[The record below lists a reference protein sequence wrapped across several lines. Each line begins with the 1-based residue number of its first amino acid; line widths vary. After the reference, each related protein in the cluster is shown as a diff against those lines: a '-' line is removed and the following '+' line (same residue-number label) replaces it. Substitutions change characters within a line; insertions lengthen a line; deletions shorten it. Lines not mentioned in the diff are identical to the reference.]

1 MKFHSSLSCKST
13 GNLFSGH
20 KQKSRFGPIRTNM
33 DVDETV
39 RNSDIDISIRTE
51 ELQCTVSTCIEDK
64 DINKLQCGQCK
75 RKVHYKCSRLPAYQL
90 QRYLVASLGQFYSKF
105 LCQNC
110 VNVPDSIL
118 KEMTISDNVVSLE
131 NEITMQKEKIE
142 AYEKELSELRNIV
155 ATKQGLEQATSKK
168 RKIGERSNSSDKI
181 SHKDNI
187 DNNNEP
193 KEPNHNSQTIQEL
206 NQMFEARFE
215 KIETKMIE
223 IIQKVLPT
231 STQDNSKNPIQSY
244 ANAARP
250 DTPVNNDFRNLIIAA
265 KNEERIEERDK
276 KVRENNIIIHGC
288 IENDSDDQDKTFVHD
303 MLKEISVGIVNTK
316 SITRVGKADSG
327 KTRPIKVSFS
337 NIDEKIK
344 VMSNLR
350 FLKGKETYNKVSI
363 TEDYTISERKMI
375 KDYVERAKQQNRELG
390 DEAKSIVVVRGSP
403 KNGLYL
409 KEIMKEKRAVTLKDT
424 AQTNQQ

>member
-1 MKFHSSLSCKST
+1 
-13 GNLFSGH
+13 
-20 KQKSRFGPIRTNM
+20 
-33 DVDETV
+33 
-39 RNSDIDISIRTE
+39 
-51 ELQCTVSTCIEDK
+51 
-64 DINKLQCGQCK
+64 
-75 RKVHYKCSRLPAYQL
+75 
-90 QRYLVASLGQFYSKF
+90 
-105 LCQNC
+105 
-110 VNVPDSIL
+110 
-118 KEMTISDNVVSLE
+118 
-131 NEITMQKEKIE
+131 
-142 AYEKELSELRNIV
+142 
-155 ATKQGLEQATSKK
+155 
-168 RKIGERSNSSDKI
+168 
-181 SHKDNI
+181 
-187 DNNNEP
+187 
-193 KEPNHNSQTIQEL
+193 
-206 NQMFEARFE
+206 MFEARFE

-223 IIQKVLPT
+223 IIQKILPT
-231 STQDNSKNPIQSY
+231 STQENSKNPIQSY

-250 DTPVNNDFRNLIIAA
+250 DTPVNNDFRNLIIAG

-288 IENDSDDQDKTFVHD
+288 IESDSDDHDKTFVHD

-316 SITRVGKADSG
+316 SITRVGKTDSG
-327 KTRPIKVSFS
+327 KSRPIKVSFN
-337 NIDEKIK
+337 NIDEKTK
-344 VMSNLR
+344 VMTNLR

>member
-1 MKFHSSLSCKST
+1 
-13 GNLFSGH
+13 
-20 KQKSRFGPIRTNM
+20 M

-39 RNSDIDISIRTE
+39 RSSDIDISIGTM

-90 QRYLVASLGQFYSKF
+90 QRYLVASLGQYYSKF

-118 KEMTISDNVVSLE
+118 KEMTISDNVISLE

-142 AYEKELSELRNIV
+142 AYEKELNELRNIV
-155 ATKQGLEQATSKK
+155 ATKQGIEQATSKK

-181 SHKDNI
+181 SQDNI
-187 DNNNEP
+187 NNNEL
-193 KEPNHNSQTIQEL
+193 KEPNQNSQNIQEL
-206 NQMFEARFE
+206 NRMFEERFE

-250 DTPVNNDFRNLIIAA
+250 DTPANNDFRNLIIAA

-288 IENDSDDQDKTFVHD
+288 IEKDSDDQDKTFVQD

-316 SITRVGKADSG
+316 SITRVGKTDSG
-327 KTRPIKVSFS
+327 KSRPIKVSFN

-350 FLKGKETYNKVSI
+350 FLKGKDTYNKVSI
-363 TEDYTISERKMI
+363 TEDYTISERNMI
-375 KDYVERAKQQNRELG
+375 RDYVERAKQQNRELG
-390 DEAKSIVVVRGSP
+390 DEAKSIIVVRGSP

-409 KEIMKEKRAVTLKDT
+409 KEIMKEKRAVTPKDT

>member
-1 MKFHSSLSCKST
+1 
-13 GNLFSGH
+13 
-20 KQKSRFGPIRTNM
+20 M

-39 RNSDIDISIRTE
+39 RSSDIDISIGTM

-75 RKVHYKCSRLPAYQL
+75 RKVHYKCSRLSAYQL
-90 QRYLVASLGQFYSKF
+90 QRYLVASLGQYYNKF

-118 KEMTISDNVVSLE
+118 KEMTISDNVISLE

-142 AYEKELSELRNIV
+142 AYEKELNELRNIV
-155 ATKQGLEQATSKK
+155 ATKQGIEQATSKK

-181 SHKDNI
+181 SQDNI
-187 DNNNEP
+187 NNNEP
-193 KEPNHNSQTIQEL
+193 KEPNQNSQNIQEL
-206 NQMFEARFE
+206 NRMFEERFE

-250 DTPVNNDFRNLIIAA
+250 DTPANNDFRNLIIAA

-288 IENDSDDQDKTFVHD
+288 IEKDSDDQDKTFVQD
-303 MLKEISVGIVNTK
+303 MLKEISVGIVKTK
-316 SITRVGKADSG
+316 SITRVGKTDSG
-327 KTRPIKVSFS
+327 KARPIKVSFN

-350 FLKGKETYNKVSI
+350 FLKGKDTYNKVSI
-363 TEDYTISERKMI
+363 TEDYTISERNMI
-375 KDYVERAKQQNRELG
+375 RDYVERAKQQNRELG

>member
-1 MKFHSSLSCKST
+1 
-13 GNLFSGH
+13 
-20 KQKSRFGPIRTNM
+20 
-33 DVDETV
+33 
-39 RNSDIDISIRTE
+39 
-51 ELQCTVSTCIEDK
+51 
-64 DINKLQCGQCK
+64 
-75 RKVHYKCSRLPAYQL
+75 
-90 QRYLVASLGQFYSKF
+90 
-105 LCQNC
+105 
-110 VNVPDSIL
+110 
-118 KEMTISDNVVSLE
+118 MTISDNVVSLE

-168 RKIGERSNSSDKI
+168 RKIGERNNSSDKI

-223 IIQKVLPT
+223 IIQKVIPT
-231 STQDNSKNPIQSY
+231 STQDNSKNPMQSY

-250 DTPVNNDFRNLIIAA
+250 DNPVNNNFRNLIIAA

-288 IENDSDDQDKTFVHD
+288 SENDSEEKDKIFVQD
-303 MLKEISVGIVNTK
+303 MLKEISVGKVNTK
-316 SITRVGKADSG
+316 SITRVGKTDGG
-327 KTRPIKVSFS
+327 KSRPIKVTFS
-337 NIDEKIK
+337 NVDEKTK

-375 KDYVERAKQQNRELG
+375 KDYVDKAKKQNRELG
-390 DEAKSIVVVRGSP
+390 DDAKSVVVVRGSP

-409 KEIMKEKRAVTLKDT
+409 KEIMKEKRALTQKDT

>member
-1 MKFHSSLSCKST
+1 
-13 GNLFSGH
+13 
-20 KQKSRFGPIRTNM
+20 
-33 DVDETV
+33 
-39 RNSDIDISIRTE
+39 
-51 ELQCTVSTCIEDK
+51 
-64 DINKLQCGQCK
+64 
-75 RKVHYKCSRLPAYQL
+75 
-90 QRYLVASLGQFYSKF
+90 
-105 LCQNC
+105 
-110 VNVPDSIL
+110 
-118 KEMTISDNVVSLE
+118 MTISDNVVSLE

-168 RKIGERSNSSDKI
+168 RKIGERNNSSDKI

-223 IIQKVLPT
+223 IIQKVIPT
-231 STQDNSKNPIQSY
+231 STQDNSKNPMQSY

-250 DTPVNNDFRNLIIAA
+250 DNPVNNNFRNLIIAA

-288 IENDSDDQDKTFVHD
+288 IESDSDDHDKTFVHD

-424 AQTNQQ
+424 AQTNQLQQ